1 MTKEKK
7 ALEGLKKFQGDAY
20 FAMQSPTSYEEF
32 DVLVKCIVAA
42 VAEGKETLNLKEWA
56 EACSK

>member
-1 MTKEKK
+1 MKEINK

-20 FAMQSPTSYEEF
+20 FAMQSPASYKEF
-32 DVLVKCIVAA
+32 DVLVEYIAAA
-42 VAEGKETLNLKEWA
+42 VAEGKTTLNLNEWA

>member
-1 MTKEKK
+1 MKEIKK

-20 FAMQSPTSYEEF
+20 FAMQSPVAYDEI
-32 DVLVKCIVAA
+32 DNLVNLIATA
-42 VAEGKETLNLKEWA
+42 VAEGKDTINLKEWA